1 MIFAAAVAAAF
12 AATRRLAII
21 VQLVA
26 WAFSFA
32 AATFFPILVLGIF
45 WKRANGHG
53 AVAGMIS
60 GLLVTLAYMLLN
72 AWNPDFNI
80 LGITNVAAG
89 IFGVPVNFI
98 VTYTVSKLTAPPS
111 AEAQALVD
119 ALRQP

>member
-1 MIFAAAVAAAF
+1 M
-12 AATRRLAII
+12 
-21 VQLVA
+21 
-26 WAFSFA
+26 
-32 AATFFPILVLGIF
+32 LGIF

>member
-1 MIFAAAVAAAF
+1 MRWKNSIGP
-12 AATRRLAII
+12 RLFI
-21 VQLVA
+21 VG
-26 WAFSFA
+26 
-32 AATFFPILVLGIF
+32 ILALLLLIP
-45 WKRANGHG
+45 
-53 AVAGMIS
+53 AGMIS

-72 AWNPDFNI
+72 AWNPDLNI

-111 AEAQALVD
+111 AKAQALVE